1 MTKRKSTGKKARFEV
16 FKRDN
21 FTCQYCGGRP
31 PEAVLVVDHMT
42 PVKLGGTNELTNLIT
57 SCEPCNQG
65 KAARPLT
72 QIHPRPDADLMYLE
86 VQQEIAELQRFQRSE
101 QAKKREI
108 DNTIA
113 LIQQSFTD
121 ITDLKWQPHDQPIRL
136 MLAKYDPTTV
146 KDAIEALGRKF
157 NHMMSLGEDLKQ
169 FEWVPYMWSVC
180 RNMSIGE
187 IDKPKRCPF
196 TRDERVGL
204 FETLLTI
211 FEEESDLLDLL
222 ESPWSLFDFLEA
234 PPSAPLLRS
243 WHEVTA
249 KEYLEHGIGF
259 DYLATPLIRAIIH
272 FEPLRDEFLDLV
284 FSEPSQCDELRKL
297 LVTISRSREEIRRL
311 DELSEW
317 EEAL

>member
-72 QIHPRPDADLMYLE
+72 QTHPRPDADLMYLE

-121 ITDLKWQPHDQPIRL
+121 ITDFGWQPHEHPIRL

-146 KDAIEALGRKF
+146 KDAIEVLGRKM
-157 NHMMSLGEDLKQ
+157 NHMRAIGEDPDRM
-169 FEWVPYMWSVC
+169 EWVPYMWSVC
-180 RNMSIGE
+180 RNMSIGQ
-187 IDKPKRCPF
+187 K
-196 TRDERVGL
+196 DEFSL
-204 FETLLTI
+204 
-211 FEEESDLLDLL
+211 EESQKIEIEELGLGGFFDKIAHLFKKGVIPGECFNFLL
-222 ESPWSLFDFLEA
+222 EPPVSPLMKMWVSDIKPASFVDFWGIEHLAEHFLNA
-234 PPSAPLLRS
+234 LLYFFPFQ
-243 WHEVTA
+243 
-249 KEYLEHGIGF
+249 KE
-259 DYLATPLIRAIIH
+259 II
-272 FEPLRDEFLDLV
+272 
-284 FSEPSQCDELRKL
+284 QL
-297 LVTISRSREEIRRL
+297 LVSDKSPSPGLSAWVL
-311 DELSEW
+311 DEIKLHKEVC
-317 EEAL
+317 EKMREAA